1 MAAEYQNICEEH
13 KTQSLRALDTKQK
26 NNLTN
31 NNFSRGNQRT
41 DMQFIYKRVLNVFT
55 AKNFSNHK

>member
-13 KTQSLRALDTKQK
+13 KTQSLKHWAQNKK

-55 AKNFSNHK
+55 AKNLSNHK